1 MQAGMGRLTLRLAL
15 AGTLVAGALALW
27 LSASGP
33 GYAATET
40 QTQSMGA
47 TVLTTLAWGTAGA
60 CTQSMP
66 AVDFGSVTPGV
77 HKSAPASGQYT
88 GCVTSSMPFTTT
100 AVGTTPMS
108 SGSNSIPFGGV
119 FIYQQ
124 GASWVTTAGACTGIE
139 SCPLSSPVTLAS
151 NAPAQTGKA
160 LSFTYGVKPPSNQ
173 PAGTYTGGVVTFTA
187 SN

>member
-15 AGTLVAGALALW
+15 VGALVAGALALW

-40 QTQSMGA
+40 QTQTMGA
-47 TVLTTLAWGTAGA
+47 TVLTTLAWGSGGG
-60 CTQSMP
+60 CTQNMP

-77 HKSAPASGQYT
+77 HKSAPTAGQYT
-88 GCVTSSMPFTTT
+88 GCVTSSMPFSTT

-108 SGSNSIPFGGV
+108 SGGNSIPFSSV

-124 GASWVTTAGACTGIE
+124 GSSWTTAGACTNIE
-139 SCPLSSPVTLAS
+139 SCPLSTPVSLTT

-160 LSFTYGVKPPSNQ
+160 LGFTYGVKPPSNQ
-173 PAGTYTGGVVTFTA
+173 PAGTYAGGVVTFTA

>member
-15 AGTLVAGALALW
+15 VGTLVAGALGLW
-27 LSASGP
+27 LSASGA
-33 GYAATET
+33 GHAATES
-40 QTQSMGA
+40 QTQSMQA

-66 AVDFGSVTPGV
+66 PVDFGNVTPGV
-77 HKSAPASGQYT
+77 HKPAPASGQYT
-88 GCVTSSMPFTTT
+88 GCVTSSMPFSTTAAGTTT
-100 AVGTTPMS
+100 MTSGATT
-108 SGSNSIPFGGV
+108 IPWSGV

-124 GASWVTTAGACTGIE
+124 QNTWTTTGACTNIE
-139 SCPLSSPVTLAS
+139 SCPLSTPVSLTT

>member
-1 MQAGMGRLTLRLAL
+1 MGRLTLRLAL
-15 AGTLVAGALALW
+15 VGTLVAGALALW

-47 TVLTTLAWGTAGA
+47 TVLTTLAWGSAGT
-60 CTQSMP
+60 CVQSMP
-66 AVDFGSVTPGV
+66 AVDFGNVTPGV

-88 GCVTSSMPFTTT
+88 GCVTSSMPFSAT
-100 AVGTTPMS
+100 AAGSAAMT
-108 SGSNSIPFGGV
+108 SGANTIPWSGV

-124 GASWVTTAGACTGIE
+124 MSTWVATAGACVNIE
-139 SCPLSSPVTLAS
+139 SCPLSTPVSLAT

-160 LSFTYGVKPPSNQ
+160 LSFTYGVKPPPTQ

>member
-1 MQAGMGRLTLRLAL
+1 MDVHTGRVSLRLGL
-15 AGTLVAGALALW
+15 AAVLVAGALALW
-27 LSASGP
+27 LSAG
-33 GYAATET
+33 GAGHAATET

-47 TVLTTLAWGTAGA
+47 TVLTTLAWGSAGG

-77 HKSAPASGQYT
+77 HKSAPAAGQYT

-108 SGSNSIPFGGV
+108 SGANTIPFSGV

-124 GASWVTTAGACTGIE
+124 QSTWATTAGACTNIE
-139 SCPLSSPVTLAS
+139 SCPLSSPVTLTS

-160 LSFTYGVKPPSNQ
+160 LGFTYGVKPPSNQ
-173 PAGTYTGGVVTFTA
+173 PAGTYAGGVVTFTA